1 MARTES
7 INQKLQKVVPK
18 YIASFII
25 WYYTPED
32 KRCPFKEFMPYEPN
46 VKGKS
51 LDDCKEWL
59 TREDSIDAIKTYHK
73 HMKDY
78 NLIQLYES
86 MLDKAIKGDV
96 NAAKWV
102 ESFSNGDFFND
113 EADEMDDFLKNVN
126 IPALKGKGD
135 KRGSKQRK

>member
-7 INQKLQKVVPK
+7 INQKLQKIVPK

-59 TREDSIDAIKTYHK
+59 TREDSIQAIREYHK

-78 NLIQLYES
+78 NLMQLYES
-86 MLDKAIKGDV
+86 MLGKAVKGDV
-96 NAAKWV
+96 QAAKWV
-102 ESFSNGDFFND
+102 EQFSNSDFFND
-113 EADEMDDFLKNVN
+113 TTDEIDDFMKNVN
-126 IPALKGKGD
+126 LKGLKKGG
-135 KRGSKQRK
+135 K

>member
-78 NLIQLYES
+78 NLMQLYES
-86 MLDKAIKGDV
+86 MLEKAIKGDV

-102 ESFSNGDFFND
+102 ESFSNGEFFND
-113 EADEMDDFLKNVN
+113 ETDEMDDFLKNVN
-126 IPALKGKGD
+126 IPDLKGKGD